1 MSQLN
6 TRIPEFSATYYQNG
20 DFAEVTDQ
28 DLLSHW
34 SVMFF
39 YPADFTFV
47 CPTELSD
54 LADLYPQFKELGVEV
69 YSVSTD
75 THFSHLAWHESSEAV
90 GKIQFPMVG
99 DPNAK
104 LARGFNVMIEEAGLA
119 ERGTFIINPE
129 GMIKAIEISDG
140 AVGRNAADTLRK
152 VKAAQWVAANPA
164 DACPAKWAFG
174 DEVLKPGADLVGK
187 I

>member
-1 MSQLN
+1 MSLLN
-6 TRIPEFSATYYQNG
+6 QQIPQFEATHYQAGEFK
-20 DFAEVTDQ
+20 DLTDK
-28 DLLSHW
+28 DLLGHW
-34 SVMFF
+34 SVVFF

-54 LADLYPQFKELGVEV
+54 LADLYPQFVDLGAEV

-75 THFSHLAWHESSEAV
+75 THFSHLAWHDSSEAV
-90 GKIQFPMVG
+90 GKINFPMVG
-99 DPNAK
+99 DPTGAIS
-104 LARGFNVMIEEAGLA
+104 RGFDVFIEDAGLA

-129 GMIKAIEISDG
+129 GIIKAVEISDG

-152 VKAAQWVAANPA
+152 IKALQWVAANPA
-164 DACPAKWAFG
+164 DACPAKWALG
-174 DEVLKPGADLVGK
+174 DEVLHPGADLVGK

>member
-6 TRIPEFSATYYQNG
+6 TRIPEFRATYYQNG
-20 DFAEVTDQ
+20 EFKDLTDQ
-28 DLLSHW
+28 DLLGHW
-34 SVMFF
+34 SVVFF

-54 LADLYPQFKELGVEV
+54 LADMYPQLKELGVEV

-75 THFSHLAWHESSEAV
+75 THFSHLAWHESSSSV
-90 GKIQFPMVG
+90 GSIAFPMVG
-99 DPNAK
+99 DPTGQVS
-104 LARGFNVMIEEAGLA
+104 RGFGVMIEADGLA
-119 ERGTFIINPE
+119 ERGTFIIDPD
-129 GMIKAIEISDG
+129 GIIKAIEISDG
-140 AVGRNAADTLRK
+140 PVGRNAADTLRK
-152 VKAAQWVAANPA
+152 VKAAQWVAANPS